1 MAAQIVLNI
10 DNQPGSMARVVAAL
24 RRCGLSLDKHHIQS
38 QGNGLSR
45 LILIVDGHFSA
56 RELTA
61 KLGDV
66 KGVRQVVSVGP
77 TDGKIKFRPQALE
90 PTENGKINGLV
101 RDIVSAFPR
110 ILFIV
115 EEYKSTLEKGN
126 MRAVYMKALGE
137 RVGTQL
143 LENDQALKGA
153 TNLHEA
159 LQNAVVPALLPIS
172 DAEAMGTEV
181 RTSISVFTRRQVDT
195 KDLVFGSTASRCD
208 FMAGLIQGML
218 NVSPTL
224 PKVKVEE
231 HACRTKGDD
240 YCVFRVLA

>member
-24 RRCGLSLDKHHIQS
+24 RRYGLGLDKHQIQPT
-38 QGNGLSR
+38 GNGLSR
-45 LILIVDGHFSA
+45 LILIVDGPFNA
-56 RELTA
+56 RELTER
-61 KLGDV
+61 LGDV

-77 TDGKIKFRPQALE
+77 SDGKITFRPQSPA
-90 PTENGKINGLV
+90 PTQDSRIEGLV
-101 RDIVSAFPR
+101 KDIVSAFPR

-115 EEYKSTLEKGN
+115 EEYESTLEKGS
-126 MRAVYMKALGE
+126 MRAVYMKQLGE
-137 RVGTQL
+137 RVGAKI
-143 LENDQALKGA
+143 LENDQALKNA
-153 TNLHEA
+153 LNVHEA

-181 RTSISVFTRRQVDT
+181 RTSISIFTRRQVDT
-195 KDLVFGSTASRCD
+195 QESVFGTKASRCD
-208 FMAGLIQGML
+208 FMAGLIQGMI

-224 PKVKVEE
+224 PEVKVEE
-231 HACRTKGDD
+231 HACRAKGDD

>member
-10 DNQPGSMARVVAAL
+10 DNQPGSLARVVAAL
-24 RRCGLSLDKHHIQS
+24 RRYGLSLDKHQIQS
-38 QGNGLSR
+38 TGNGLSR
-45 LILIVDGHFSA
+45 LIVIVDGPFSA
-56 RELTA
+56 RELTER
-61 KLGDV
+61 LGDV
-66 KGVRQVVSVGP
+66 KGVKQVVSVGP
-77 TDGKIKFRPQALE
+77 TDGKITFRAQSPR
-90 PTENGKINGLV
+90 PTEDGRIDGLV
-101 RDIVSAFPR
+101 QDIVSAFPR

-115 EEYKSTLEKGN
+115 EEYESTLEKGS
-126 MRAVYMKALGE
+126 MRAVYMRELGE
-137 RVGTQL
+137 RVGAKIL
-143 LENDQALKGA
+143 ANDQALQSAG
-153 TNLHEA
+153 NIHEA

-181 RTSISVFTRRQVDT
+181 RTSISIFTRRQVDT
-195 KDLVFGSTASRCD
+195 KDLVFGTASSRCD

-231 HACRTKGDD
+231 HACRSRGDD

>member
-24 RRCGLSLDKHHIQS
+24 RRYGLGLDKHQIQPT
-38 QGNGLSR
+38 GNGLSR
-45 LILIVDGHFSA
+45 LILIVDGHFNA
-56 RELTA
+56 RELTER
-61 KLGDV
+61 LGDV

-77 TDGKIKFRPQALE
+77 TDGKITFRPQSPA
-90 PTENGKINGLV
+90 PPHDSRIDGLMQ
-101 RDIVSAFPR
+101 DLVSTFPR
-110 ILFIV
+110 LLFIV
-115 EEYKSTLEKGN
+115 EEYESTLEKGG
-126 MRAVYMKALGE
+126 MRAVYMKELGE
-137 RVGTQL
+137 RVGEKIL
-143 LENDQALKGA
+143 ANDQALKNA
-153 TNLHEA
+153 VNVHDA

-181 RTSISVFTRRQVDT
+181 RTSISIFTRRQVDT
-195 KDLVFGSTASRCD
+195 RDLVFSNTAGRCD

-240 YCVFRVLA
+240 CCVFRVLA

>member
-24 RRCGLSLDKHHIQS
+24 RRCGLSLNKHRIQS
-38 QGNGLSR
+38 TGNGLSR
-45 LILIVDGHFSA
+45 LILIVDGQFSA
-56 RELTA
+56 RELTER
-61 KLGDV
+61 LGNV

-77 TDGKIKFRPQALE
+77 TDGKITFRPQPPA
-90 PTENGKINGLV
+90 PTEDSRIDGLV
-101 RDIVSAFPR
+101 NDIISAFPR

-115 EEYKSTLEKGN
+115 EEYESKLEKGS
-126 MRAVYMKALGE
+126 MRAVYMKELGE
-137 RVGTQL
+137 RVGAKI
-143 LENDQALKGA
+143 LENDQALKSA
-153 TNLHEA
+153 TNVHEA

-181 RTSISVFTRRQVDT
+181 RTSISIFTRRQVDT
-195 KDLVFGSTASRCD
+195 KDLVFGSTTSRCD
-208 FMAGLIQGML
+208 FMSGLIQGML

-231 HACRTKGDD
+231 HTCRTKGDD
-240 YCVFRVLA
+240 YCVFRVLT